1 MEKNILT
8 LAETAQYLKV
18 SEKTIQRLI
27 GTHDIPCVRVGGQ
40 WRFLQSSL
48 DHWLEARMQGLGTL
62 NTGSRGNREKNTDD
76 KKSL

>member
-27 GTHDIPCVRVGGQ
+27 GTDDIPCVRVGGQ
-40 WRFLQSSL
+40 WRFIQSSL
-48 DHWLEARMQGLGTL
+48 DHWLEARMQGRSSQK
-62 NTGSRGNREKNTDD
+62 TGSKGKEEESACDRICH
-76 KKSL
+76 